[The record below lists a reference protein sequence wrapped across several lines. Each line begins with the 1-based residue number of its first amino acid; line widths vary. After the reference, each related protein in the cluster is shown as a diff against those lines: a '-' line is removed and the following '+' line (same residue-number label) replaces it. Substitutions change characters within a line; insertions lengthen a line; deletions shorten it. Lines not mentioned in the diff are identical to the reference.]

1 MLKMEELRD
10 KNPFHCIITG
20 PTNCGKTRYVIDQ
33 LRGSFR
39 HVFDWI
45 VLICPTYSKN
55 KTYRGFAKGDK
66 RFVVLS
72 PDASNVE
79 EINDLLGI
87 CEDFFSGK
95 NTLIILDDCAV
106 SKDLKNRTNKFINLA
121 FSGRHAGLSVWVLT
135 QQLTSIAKP
144 FRDNVACVVAFHNPS
159 QIGMKSLFEEFGGDL
174 DSQTRKNLMKNLK
187 SENYSALCFSLRNPY
202 HCYLRIP
209 SPEENFKVS
218 LYKMSDLAEM
228 TFDENQKTN
237 QKFSISAGDVEYQ
250 KESLVILASL
260 GTTKEYLGVEMSLEK
275 IHKLPDK
282 EVEKFFNRYQKVA
295 GQKMANGLVDS
306 AISTATKVISCFL
319 PIDDTEELCYDLQND
334 ELVKRELSNIAGL
347 LVVRGGRLVALGSAL
362 FQVVRHIKFNIES
375 ESDRDAVGL
384 SPESGG
390 AAGLAVVVEKQN
402 LNETEGSDAN
412 KIEAESK

>member
-1 MLKMEELRD
+1 
-10 KNPFHCIITG
+10 
-20 PTNCGKTRYVIDQ
+20 
-33 LRGSFR
+33 
-39 HVFDWI
+39 
-45 VLICPTYSKN
+45 
-55 KTYRGFAKGDK
+55 
-66 RFVVLS
+66 
-72 PDASNVE
+72 
-79 EINDLLGI
+79 
-87 CEDFFSGK
+87 
-95 NTLIILDDCAV
+95 
-106 SKDLKNRTNKFINLA
+106 
-121 FSGRHAGLSVWVLT
+121 
-135 QQLTSIAKP
+135 
-144 FRDNVACVVAFHNPS
+144 
-159 QIGMKSLFEEFGGDL
+159 
-174 DSQTRKNLMKNLK
+174 
-187 SENYSALCFSLRNPY
+187 
-202 HCYLRIP
+202 
-209 SPEENFKVS
+209 
-218 LYKMSDLAEM
+218 MSDLAEM

-237 QKFSISAGDVEYQ
+237 QKFSISAGDVDFQ

-362 FQVVRHIKFNIES
+362 FQVVRHIKFNRES

-384 SPESGG
+384 SPESVE
-390 AAGLAVVVEKQN
+390 ANEPAGENQN
-402 LNETEGSDAN
+402 LFETKGSDAN

>member
-1 MLKMEELRD
+1 
-10 KNPFHCIITG
+10 
-20 PTNCGKTRYVIDQ
+20 
-33 LRGSFR
+33 
-39 HVFDWI
+39 
-45 VLICPTYSKN
+45 
-55 KTYRGFAKGDK
+55 
-66 RFVVLS
+66 
-72 PDASNVE
+72 
-79 EINDLLGI
+79 
-87 CEDFFSGK
+87 
-95 NTLIILDDCAV
+95 
-106 SKDLKNRTNKFINLA
+106 
-121 FSGRHAGLSVWVLT
+121 
-135 QQLTSIAKP
+135 
-144 FRDNVACVVAFHNPS
+144 
-159 QIGMKSLFEEFGGDL
+159 
-174 DSQTRKNLMKNLK
+174 
-187 SENYSALCFSLRNPY
+187 
-202 HCYLRIP
+202 
-209 SPEENFKVS
+209 
-218 LYKMSDLAEM
+218 MSDLAEM

-282 EVEKFFNRYQKVA
+282 KVEKFFNRYQKVA

-362 FQVVRHIKFNIES
+362 FQVVRHIKFNRES

-384 SPESGG
+384 SPESGDS
-390 AAGLAVVVEKQN
+390 ENQN
-402 LNETEGSDAN
+402 LFETKGSDAN

>member
-1 MLKMEELRD
+1 
-10 KNPFHCIITG
+10 
-20 PTNCGKTRYVIDQ
+20 
-33 LRGSFR
+33 
-39 HVFDWI
+39 
-45 VLICPTYSKN
+45 
-55 KTYRGFAKGDK
+55 
-66 RFVVLS
+66 
-72 PDASNVE
+72 
-79 EINDLLGI
+79 
-87 CEDFFSGK
+87 
-95 NTLIILDDCAV
+95 
-106 SKDLKNRTNKFINLA
+106 
-121 FSGRHAGLSVWVLT
+121 
-135 QQLTSIAKP
+135 
-144 FRDNVACVVAFHNPS
+144 
-159 QIGMKSLFEEFGGDL
+159 
-174 DSQTRKNLMKNLK
+174 
-187 SENYSALCFSLRNPY
+187 
-202 HCYLRIP
+202 
-209 SPEENFKVS
+209 
-218 LYKMSDLAEM
+218 MSDLAEM

-334 ELVKRELSNIAGL
+334 ELVKRKLSNIAGL

-362 FQVVRHIKFNIES
+362 FQVVRHIKFNRES

-384 SPESGG
+384 SPEYGDSDRESGG
-390 AAGLAVVVEKQN
+390 ANQN
-402 LNETEGSDAN
+402 LFETKGSDAN